1 MRQREDKEAALREVV
16 ALLYEAAVDP
26 QEWIGALDRTYQLFD
41 SMAAHFFVW
50 DQALDQPVESR
61 GSATYEGREAVLGY
75 YLRIDPRRVLLV
87 RQPIGSTLLCHEHF
101 DDAFVRRNEFYQDYS
116 LPLGRR
122 YLMATN
128 LLQSGP
134 TTSILAVLR
143 SPRQGPFGSDDQV
156 ILERLRPHLRRV
168 ARVHGRLEQQRRES
182 ELGRDLLD
190 GVQTCLIAADA
201 AARVVRMNQAAQTML
216 RAGNALRIASGRLV
230 AWTHAQTDLLHRLIR
245 SATVTQAGEE
255 TNGGSMIVD
264 GRSESRHG
272 LMVMPLS
279 RHSTILGKPEV
290 PLALLTMNSLE
301 QPPGNDRDLI
311 EMFGLTPAEARL
323 ATEIA
328 AGKRLDNLAQEHGVR
343 MPTLRTQIR
352 AIYGKTGTS
361 RQAELAHL
369 VSSLPRLR
377 LDQ

>member
-16 ALLYEAAVDP
+16 ALLYEAAVNP
-26 QEWIGALDRTYQLFD
+26 QEWAGALDHMYQLFD
-41 SMAAHFFVW
+41 SMAAHFFLW

-61 GSATYEGREAVLGY
+61 GSATYLGREEALGY
-75 YLRIDPRRVLLV
+75 YLRIDPRRLLLA
-87 RQPIGSTLLCHEHF
+87 RQPAGSTLLCHEHF
-101 DDAFVRRNEFYQDYS
+101 DDAFVRRNEFFQDFS

-128 LLQSGP
+128 VLQAGP
-134 TTSILAVLR
+134 TTSVLAVLR
-143 SPRQGPFGSDDQV
+143 SPRQGPFGAADHAM
-156 ILERLRPHLRRV
+156 LERLRPHLQRV

-190 GVQTCLIAADA
+190 GVQTCLIATDA
-201 AARVVRMNQAAQTML
+201 AARVVRMNQAAETML
-216 RAGNALRIASGRLV
+216 RAGNALRIVSGRLV
-230 AWTHAQTDLLHRLIR
+230 AWTHSQTETLHRLIHA
-245 SATVTQAGEE
+245 ATVTQAGEA
-255 TNGGSMIVD
+255 TDGGSMIID
-264 GRSESRHG
+264 GRSDSRHG

-279 RHSTILGKPEV
+279 RRSTILGKPER

-301 QPPGNDRDLI
+301 QPAGDDRHLI

-323 ATEIA
+323 AAEIA
-328 AGKRLDNLAQEHGVR
+328 AGKRLDHLAQEHGVR

-369 VSSLPRLR
+369 VSNLPRLHPG
-377 LDQ
+377 Q